1 MKLTAWY
8 AYQMFRELHRKANNL
23 THQVQGRL
31 QDDLAYD
38 PPCHPRA
45 VCSFMLRYKHLADL

>member
-1 MKLTAWY
+1 MGNCKLTH
-8 AYQMFRELHRKANNL
+8 E
-23 THQVQGRL
+23 VQGRL

-45 VCSFMLRYKHLADL
+45 VCSFMPLLSSLADL